1 MISSAISI
9 FESMEEKRRLPNVR
23 GSGHSLFR
31 RSRKEDRIYFKW
43 ARVFLQLGSSDNILG
58 VSVRREGEGVDSET
72 SNQIRKQCPYTNG
85 QKPVCNDSKFRNIDG
100 SCNQKVNKPKMAYS
114 GDLTKM
120 ARLQCGGNT
129 A

>member
-1 MISSAISI
+1 
-9 FESMEEKRRLPNVR
+9 MEEKRRLPNVR

-100 SCNQKVNKPKMAYS
+100 SCNQKVNKPKKW
-114 GDLTKM
+114 LTVAILLKWQDCSVVETLLDN
-120 ARLQCGGNT
+120 AVIPNWR
-129 A
+129 